1 MRDELIKLITVKGEK
16 RSSRGF
22 SEGEDIEETEVFAS
36 VLSVTGTEFY
46 DALRSGI
53 DAKIKFSIDPD
64 DYILGNCLVDG
75 KVKKPSRIRWNET
88 EYRIIREYKVNRHE
102 IQITCEE
109 VS

>member
-53 DAKIKFSIDPD
+53 DAKIKFAVDPD
-64 DYILGNCLVDG
+64 DYILGNYLVDG
-75 KVKKPSRIRWNET
+75 KVKKPSRIRWNEI
-88 EYRIIREYKVNRHE
+88 EYRIIRESKVNRHE